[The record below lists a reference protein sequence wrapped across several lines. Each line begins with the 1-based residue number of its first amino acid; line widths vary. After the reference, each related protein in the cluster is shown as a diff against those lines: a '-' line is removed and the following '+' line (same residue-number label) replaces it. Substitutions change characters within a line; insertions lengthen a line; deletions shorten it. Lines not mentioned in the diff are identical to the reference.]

1 MPKLAQLLGLAV
13 AVALGAGLTA
23 RAADELKP
31 GDTLDQTTWQ
41 KAEGLLPP
49 EILEH
54 YKKNEYVNRIADW
67 PASKYTWPPDF
78 HAGTDANEGK
88 FKLGERGDILEK
100 ESGKQPPYILGRPFP
115 TIDPSDPGAGVKIVW
130 NYFYQF
136 WYFGNLH
143 AESQVNWISPSGL
156 ERRTDQDVRFLYYDG
171 VPVDE
176 RPANPQN
183 FLTQQLILVRAPADL
198 NGTAALTWRYRD
210 PGKRDSTWTYVPALR
225 RVRAVSPANRSDG
238 FLGSDMSQD
247 DGPFF
252 DGKPE
257 DFEWKLKGETD
268 QFRFAEE
275 INLSGVS
282 KSHWVDGAGWD
293 ADWPDTKFLGYMD
306 PQWKGVG
313 WAPTGPSVLAKRRF
327 WIVEGT
333 PRDKYYLY
341 GKLELYID
349 KTTYQGAWHRKFDWK
364 GQLLNTMQVMAWNP
378 LPFTRPTGKVDYN
391 QGSNMAYQCAENLKL
406 NRATVAGV
414 KSSPTAGFY
423 GRVKFEP
430 NVFDTDALSRM
441 GK

>member
-1 MPKLAQLLGLAV
+1 MSKLAQLLGLAV

-136 WYFGNLH
+136 WYFGNIH

-156 ERRTDQDVRFLYYDG
+156 ERRTDNDVRFLYYDG

-247 DGPFF
+247 DAHFF

-257 DFEWKLKGETD
+257 DFVWTVKGEED
-268 QFRFAEE
+268 VLRLADPFSLNGEFKRVPVPGGGWR
-275 INLSGVS
+275 GVF
-282 KSHWVDGAGWD
+282 KRMPMVG
-293 ADWPDTKFLGYMD
+293 FQD
-306 PQWKGVG
+306 PAWKGSP
-313 WAPTGPSVLAKRRF
+313 WAPLNFVLAKRRC
-327 WIVEGT
+327 WVIEGV
-333 PRDKYYLY
+333 PKDKYYLY
-341 GKLELYID
+341 GRIQLYID
-349 KTTYQGAWHRKFDWK
+349 KETYHGSYNRKFDWK
-364 GQLLNTMQVMAWNP
+364 GNLLNTYNVFADLNGA
-378 LPFTRPTGKVDYN
+378 FEDSDYYGAGN
-391 QGSNMAYQCAENLKL
+391 IVYQGAENLRL
-406 NRATVAGV
+406 NRATVMSAPQDGGDPANDRRIRLEPAFFDAG
-414 KSSPTAGFY
+414 
-423 GRVKFEP
+423 
-430 NVFDTDALSRM
+430 ALVRL